1 MGSSVASV
9 PDVLV
14 WEAGSLLMS
23 EQRDGVW
30 TAGWLEAGEGAIYL
44 LLKEAFLEEFE
55 RLPL

>member
-14 WEAGSLLMS
+14 WEGGSLLMS

-30 TAGWLEAGEGAIYL
+30 TAGCLEAGEGAIYL
-44 LLKEAFLEEFE
+44 LLKEAV
-55 RLPL
+55 P